1 MPNESHKVFPGLM
14 SALANLHDYASIDY
28 IILTGLKIEVRCF
41 TPSLGVLAFV
51 KVAQDQEEFNALTAH
66 LFSKINI
73 EQFLEL
79 RADLL
84 AFTSLERK
92 EAVRFLKTKPGRI
105 NSLSVGT
112 RLDHMQFVKSYSII
126 FRTTDFGEFIIEFKT
141 FAEASAE
148 LQRISEYLTRME

>member
-1 MPNESHKVFPGLM
+1 M

-51 KVAQDQEEFNALTAH
+51 KVAQDEEEFNALITH
-66 LFSKINI
+66 LFNQINI
-73 EQFLEL
+73 AAFLEF
-79 RADLL
+79 RD
-84 AFTSLERK
+84 K
-92 EAVRFLKTKPGRI
+92 ENTPFQSKDVIRYMKTKPGRI
-105 NSLSVGT
+105 NGLSLNT
-112 RLDHMQFVKSYSII
+112 QLDHMQFVKSYYII
-126 FRTTDFGEFIIEFKT
+126 IQTQDFGDFTVYFKT